1 MKRKI
6 NKRIRILLSICLLSI
21 MILSTATVF
30 AIDTL
35 ATPTGLRWENGFC
48 ASWDAVPH
56 AQSYDVRVYNSGRLS
71 GYLKTTE
78 NAIDLIH
85 NIGYGGKYTF
95 RVTAIG
101 EGTDYS
107 NSARSASSEEKIV
120 RGGTTALY
128 DIYVDA
134 QNGEDVGAGTK
145 EDPFATIER
154 ARALISMYRSSA
166 AKNITVYLRGTFYY
180 GENPRYDYTES
191 RTNNILNTAGKVV
204 DTYEVKSALTFTD
217 ADNLA
222 NGKTLTFRNWGE
234 NSAVIS
240 GGKRISGWTLHDSE
254 KNIWKIYV
262 GDEERARNARQ
273 LYINGTRAI
282 RARSHTI
289 PEGALF
295 SQNVQYV
302 GASLGMQNWEHV
314 EDVEFVYYR
323 KWCSYRVGAESVTEN
338 TGSDNYIV
346 NMDPYAWEFA
356 TKSHSSKTEI
366 TETSDLEYIENAY
379 ELLDAPGEYY
389 INRHTGEAFYMPR
402 QGEDITSASAVVPM
416 VDSLVLAEGTSTSS
430 RVMNLTFDG
439 ITFTDTT
446 WLRPNG
452 AMGHLSNQSDANRH
466 EGKFYEG
473 TIHAQTVDNVHIKNC
488 IVKNTG
494 NIGICYIKQVQNCN
508 LVGNVVRDTTGPGV
522 VMVDPSKGYGS
533 NAEVSKDAG
542 NRNDNILISNNYIYN
557 IGLEFP
563 SSTALVGGRLSNTRV
578 LHNEIAES
586 PYSGISMGWHS
597 GADQVEVGNVVA
609 YNIVRDVMTSGIDDG
624 GNFYHLGP
632 TAGNE
637 DTPGWLIKENYLT
650 GTYGSVSPM
659 YSDNSSTWLKYVRN
673 VVSTKYSIDDTRI
686 RAGYTQGGSNIAKNI
701 QYLDNF
707 YTNGG
712 FYDAGDKVW
721 IYGDKKTTY
730 NTYSGNVK
738 YPADAWP
745 EEALAIID
753 KAGLETA
760 YRHLKTDKHNLITD
774 GSFEHVKTAYA
785 RPWNPGRTKLERN
798 SAVFTEGAY
807 SGKVTLESIGG
818 DISQT
823 LRLDTSKSY
832 RFSIRI
838 KAGKPDTVA
847 TITAVKGGKSK
858 VLIQK
863 PVSDQE
869 FTLCSVDLAPTSKEA
884 SRELIGIVI
893 SVSDNNRVGDV
904 FYVDEC
910 MLYETETDRAQLF
923 VSGGV
928 AVAEYQ
934 CSSED
939 RNLLM
944 AVAVYDENGAAK
956 RVLWDEKS
964 VSQGAT
970 QNWYKPI
977 PKTSNG
983 YTVKLFFWDAESF
996 SPIIKEQIIIVQ

>member
-1 MKRKI
+1 MERKI
-6 NKRIRILLSICLLSI
+6 NQKIQILLSICIIGI
-21 MILSTATVF
+21 MLLSTAPAL

-48 ASWDAVPH
+48 ISWDAVPY

-71 GYLKTTE
+71 AYEKTTE
-78 NAIDLIH
+78 NTLDLTH
-85 NIGYGGKYTF
+85 NIGYGGAYTF

-101 EGTDYS
+101 DGTNYS
-107 NSARSASSEEKIV
+107 NSTRSASSEAKTV
-120 RGGTTALY
+120 RGDTTTLY

-134 QNGEDVGAGTK
+134 KNGEDVGAGTK
-145 EDPFATIER
+145 DDPFATIER
-154 ARALISMYRSSA
+154 ARALIGMYRSSA
-166 AKNITVYLRGTFYY
+166 AKDINVHLRGTFYY
-180 GENPRYDYTES
+180 GENPRYGYTKS
-191 RTNNILNTAGKVV
+191 RTNNILNTAGKAV

-222 NGKTLTFRNWGE
+222 NGKMLTFRNWE
-234 NSAVIS
+234 KDTATIS
-240 GGKRISGWTLHDSE
+240 GGKRISGWELHDGE

-302 GASLGMQNWEHV
+302 GAEVGMQNWAHV

-323 KWCSYRVGAESVTEN
+323 KWCSYHVGVESVTEN
-338 TGSDNYIV
+338 DGNYIV
-346 NMDPYAWEFA
+346 NMVPYAWEFA
-356 TKSHSSKTEI
+356 TKTNSSKTEI

-379 ELLDAPGEYY
+379 ELLDTPGEYY

-402 QGEDITSASAVVPM
+402 QGEDITSAVTVVPM
-416 VDSLVLAEGTSTSS
+416 VDSLVLAEGTSTAS

-452 AMGHLSNQSDANRH
+452 AMGHLSNQSDASRH
-466 EGKFYEG
+466 EGKFFEG

-508 LVGNVVRDTTGPGV
+508 LVGNVVRDTTGPGI
-522 VMVDPSKGYGS
+522 VMVDPAKGYGS
-533 NAEVSKDAG
+533 NAEVAKDAG
-542 NRNDNILISNNYIYN
+542 NRNDNIQISNNYIYN
-557 IGLEFP
+557 VGLEFP
-563 SSTALVGGRLSNTRV
+563 SSTGLVGGRLSNTKI
-578 LHNEIAES
+578 LHNEIAEC

-637 DTPGWLIKENYLT
+637 ETPGWLIKENYLT
-650 GTYGSVSPM
+650 GIYGSVSPM
-659 YSDNSSTWLKYVRN
+659 YSDNSSSWLKYVRN

-686 RAGYTQGGSNIAKNI
+686 RTGYTQGGTKIAKNI
-701 QYLDNF
+701 LYQDNF

-712 FYDAGDKVW
+712 FYDAADRIW
-721 IYGDKKTTY
+721 IYGDRKTTY
-730 NTYSGNVK
+730 NTYSGNEK

-745 EEALAIID
+745 EEALAIIE
-753 KAGLETA
+753 KAGLEPA
-760 YRHLKTDKHNLITD
+760 YRYIKTDKNNLITD

-785 RPWNPGRTKLERN
+785 RPWKAGKTTLERN
-798 SAVFTEGAY
+798 SAAFTEGAY
-807 SGKVTLESIGG
+807 SGKVTLETLGG

-823 LRLDTSKSY
+823 LRIDTSKSY
-832 RFSIRI
+832 RFSIKI
-838 KAGKPDTVA
+838 KAEKPDTVA
-847 TITAVKGGKSK
+847 TVTAVKDGKSK
-858 VLIQK
+858 ILIQK

-869 FTLCSVDLAPTSKEA
+869 FTLCSTDIAPTSEEA

-893 SVSDNNRVGDV
+893 SVSDNNRAGDV

-910 MLYETETDRAQLF
+910 MLYETETDNAQLF
-923 VSGGV
+923 VSGGM
-928 AVAEYQ
+928 ALAEYQ
-934 CSSED
+934 RASRD
-939 RNLLM
+939 GKLLM
-944 AVAVYDENGAAK
+944 AVAVYDQNGAVK
-956 RVLWDEKS
+956 HVLWEEKS

-970 QNWYKPI
+970 QTWSKPI
-977 PKTSNG
+977 PKTSSG
-983 YTVKLFFWDAESF
+983 DVVKLFFWDAESF
-996 SPIIKEQIIIVQ
+996 SPVIKEQTIIVP